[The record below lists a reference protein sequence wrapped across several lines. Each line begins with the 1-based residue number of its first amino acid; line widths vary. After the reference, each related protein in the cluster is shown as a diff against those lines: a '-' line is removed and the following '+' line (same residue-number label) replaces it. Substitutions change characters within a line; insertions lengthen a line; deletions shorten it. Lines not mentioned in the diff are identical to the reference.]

1 MGWEW
6 ANHRDANMGVVY
18 TNPWQFEQGTWGM
31 KPWGMKPLFRHTH
44 MEPNCNGDVDILKTM
59 KPLLPGIA
67 EGSLKAAWMD
77 IPSLC
82 LQNCGSLEIHSWE
95 CSEAPI
101 IELDFSGNLCHFD
114 PAAQFGWCY
123 GCGGIPHAGGWV
135 GESLGTF
142 ADENQDM
149 NQPKVG
155 KIYLTKD
162 SLIIWLNT
170 YIYIHNIYI
179 YIIYIYIHNI
189 YYIYT

>member
-82 LQNCGSLEIHSWE
+82 LQNLEALRSTAENVPKHQLSNWISVGIFVTLTQPPSSDGAMDVVE
-95 CSEAPI
+95 YLMQVD
-101 IELDFSGNLCHFD
+101 ELGNPWGRL
-114 PAAQFGWCY
+114 QMRIRIWTNQK
-123 GCGGIPHAGGWV
+123 
-135 GESLGTF
+135 LGR
-142 ADENQDM
+142 
-149 NQPKVG
+149 
-155 KIYLTKD
+155 Y
-162 SLIIWLNT
+162 IWLK
-170 YIYIHNIYI
+170 IAL
-179 YIIYIYIHNI
+179 
-189 YYIYT
+189 